1 MLDHVYIQD
10 PNQLIQYDLSV
21 IISNKDNEKLK
32 KVKYK
37 YKLY

>member
-1 MLDHVYIQD
+1 MLDYVYIQD
-10 PNQLIQYDLSV
+10 PNQLIQYDLSA